1 MEKDLNHDKKQR
13 VLHKDKIL
21 LNINNI
27 FLATVVQAA
36 LEAANIMIKDAVT
49 SANQVLKETQA
60 LLKVVDELT
69 IKYQYLLTASSNVT
83 KLIVEGQ
90 AQGTLNLCITVMPK
104 SNISP

>member
-1 MEKDLNHDKKQR
+1 M
-13 VLHKDKIL
+13 
-21 LNINNI
+21 
-27 FLATVVQAA
+27 VQAA

-83 KLIVEGQ
+83 KLLVEGQ
-90 AQGTLNLCITVMPK
+90 AQGKESIHNHSIFHW
-104 SNISP
+104 N